1 MDFMLLPVTALYENV
16 NILSLSTGCLNIYKS
31 LQRVDV
37 TSGNTSIDRQYKTI
51 QRKLIIS
58 LKKMY
63 HLTMLPY

>member
-51 QRKLIIS
+51 HRNLIIS